1 MHCICGNNLPLHTG
15 GGRQKRYCSDRCRQQ
30 AKRDRDKPKRDV
42 SPLLNQII
50 TGDARELA
58 KAIPDASIDVVFC
71 DPPYVRKSI
80 DEGIYAWL
88 AAESARVLKSDGF
101 CIAYCGTYWLCHAML
116 QMSQHL
122 EFFWEYRIAFRNG
135 ISAGIHYGRRTM
147 PASTPLLVFRKG
159 KAMPYHALMDIYK
172 GAGADK
178 SFHKWGQDAYSV
190 QYFLDCLSRPGDV
203 IWDPFCGGGTVPQVC
218 KTLGRDFIA
227 FEIDVATANI
237 ARKRLEIVQP
247 RLLPVEAIQAGLEIA

>member
-1 MHCICGNNLPLHTG
+1 MI
-15 GGRQKRYCSDRCRQQ
+15 
-30 AKRDRDKPKRDV
+30 
-42 SPLLNQII
+42 NQIV
-50 TGDARELA
+50 TGDARLLSSSIADE
-58 KAIPDASIDVVFC
+58 SIDVVFC
-71 DPPYVRKSI
+71 DPPYIRKNI

-88 AAESARVLKSDGF
+88 AQESKRVLKADGF

-147 PASTPLLVFRKG
+147 PASTPLLAFCKG

-190 QYFLDCLSRPGDV
+190 QYFLGCFSRSGDV
-203 IWDPFCGGGTVPQVC
+203 IWDPFCGGGTVPYVC
-218 KTLGRDFIA
+218 RQLRRNFIA
-227 FEIDVATANI
+227 FEIDAEMANI
-237 ARKRLEIVQP
+237 ARLRLEQVQMP
-247 RLLPVEAIQAGLEIA
+247 LPGMSADQLILVESGAEA